1 MYQFCGVNI
10 CLYTNST
17 KFLRPSRE
25 KLKLIRH
32 VRHSYALVPD
42 NTNAHSKMNVSL
54 PSKKTATVKLVRPSC
69 DEVYA
74 KDMACVRDPAP
85 HVSAMNRDCI
95 RVYYSYDLCQYL
107 RGKGE
112 AVVTVRRAGS

>member
-1 MYQFCGVNI
+1 
-10 CLYTNST
+10 
-17 KFLRPSRE
+17 
-25 KLKLIRH
+25 
-32 VRHSYALVPD
+32 
-42 NTNAHSKMNVSL
+42 MNMSL

-85 HVSAMNRDCI
+85 QVSAMNRDCI

-112 AVVTVRRAGS
+112 ATVTIRRAGS